1 MGMRKAQTTDYKPV
15 RRLVAEQAAK
25 FGNRPYMV
33 SIDQDEKTLSY
44 RDLWRLGNRMAH
56 FFRDRGLKANDR
68 VMMLSEN
75 SIEFVATFIGVQRCG
90 GTIATA
96 NVEMNRA
103 HIGEILQAVNPILV
117 LVQEGLALE
126 SLRDP
131 ASGTEWMA
139 LGEWKPQGGSTG
151 FFGALE
157 RYPDTDDVDE
167 VCGPDDI
174 AVIFYTS
181 GTEAKPKGVLQAHAA
196 IWPNYDATADAVA
209 LGADDR
215 VLDSRS
221 YTWLSSQNMSLGG
234 PLARGATVYMAKK
247 FSRSRYFD
255 WVRKYRINM
264 GVAVPTILN
273 MFLNEPVDVRGS
285 DVPHLRFIMTSSA
298 PMLPENWKRFEEQ
311 YGIRICQSA
320 GCSEGGLM
328 CSHRGTDRKI
338 GTIGL
343 PLKYQ
348 NLRLLDEEGNE
359 VPDGEAGQIVVSGQQ
374 KSWGYLHPDGRV
386 EKLPQ
391 EHRTGDLGMIDADG
405 HVVVVGRLK
414 DLIIR
419 GGVNISP
426 VEIDNVL
433 SRHPDIVDA
442 AAVGVP
448 DKVYGEEVVAYVVA
462 REGSGLTEDTVI
474 EHCGQSLAPFKCPK
488 RIVFTDTLP
497 KNERGKLDR
506 KALAET
512 WKHEN
517 AAVA

>member
-1 MGMRKAQTTDYKPV
+1 MREARTTEYKPV
-15 RRLVAEQAAK
+15 RTLVAEQAAR
-25 FGNRPYMV
+25 FGGKPYMV
-33 SIDQDEKTLSY
+33 SIDQGEKTLSF
-44 RDLWRLGNRMAH
+44 DSLWRLGNRMAH

-68 VMMLSEN
+68 VLMLAEN

-90 GTIATA
+90 GNIATA

-103 HIGEILQAVNPILV
+103 HIGEIVAAVDPILV
-117 LVQEGLALE
+117 LVQEGLGLE
-126 SLRDP
+126 ALRDP
-131 ASGTEWMA
+131 ASGTDWMA
-139 LGEWKPQGGSTG
+139 LGEWKPGGGSTG
-151 FFGALE
+151 FFGAIE
-157 RYPDTDDVDE
+157 QYPDTDDVPE

-181 GTEAKPKGVLQAHAA
+181 GTEAKPKGVMQAHSAV
-196 IWPNYDATADAVA
+196 WPNYDATADCVE
-209 LGADDR
+209 LTGDDR

-255 WVRKYRINM
+255 WVRKYEITM

-273 MFLNEPVDVRGS
+273 MFLNEPVAIHGR

-298 PMLPENWKRFEEQ
+298 PMLPENWKRFEEL
-311 YGIRICQSA
+311 YGIRVCQSA

-328 CSHRGTDRKI
+328 CGHRGRDRKI
-338 GTIGL
+338 GTIGF

-348 NLRLLDEEGNE
+348 NLRLLDADDRPA
-359 VPDGEAGQIVVSGQQ
+359 PDGAPGQIVVSGQQ
-374 KSWGYLHPDGRV
+374 KSWGYLHFDGRV
-386 EKLPQ
+386 EKLPM
-391 EHRTGDLGMIDADG
+391 EHRTGDLGMIDEDG
-405 HVVVVGRLK
+405 HVLVVGRLK

-426 VEIDNVL
+426 VELDNIL

-442 AAVGVP
+442 AACGVP
-448 DKVYGEEVVAYVVA
+448 DPVYGEEVVAYVVA
-462 REGSGLTEDTVI
+462 RPDSGLTEEAVI
-474 EHCGQSLAPFKCPK
+474 AHCAHELAPFKRPK
-488 RIVFTDTLP
+488 RVIFTDSLP
-497 KNERGKLDR
+497 RTERGKLDR
-506 KALAET
+506 KALTEA
-512 WKHEN
+512 WKRDN